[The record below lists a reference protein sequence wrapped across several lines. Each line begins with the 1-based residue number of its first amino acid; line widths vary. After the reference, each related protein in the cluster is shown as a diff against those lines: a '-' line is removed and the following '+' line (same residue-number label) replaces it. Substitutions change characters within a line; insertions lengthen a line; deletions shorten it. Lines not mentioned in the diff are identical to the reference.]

1 MSNEAKKYNWG
12 WNDRVQYTIE
22 EYINKINE
30 LISSATNQMQ
40 ECDGDLFMSEY
51 QKLIQGAHKLS
62 YLNDQMGQEK
72 VSHLKL
78 QPKE

>member
-1 MSNEAKKYNWG
+1 
-12 WNDRVQYTIE
+12 
-22 EYINKINE
+22 
-30 LISSATNQMQ
+30 MQ

-51 QKLIQGAHKLS
+51 QKLIQGAAKLS